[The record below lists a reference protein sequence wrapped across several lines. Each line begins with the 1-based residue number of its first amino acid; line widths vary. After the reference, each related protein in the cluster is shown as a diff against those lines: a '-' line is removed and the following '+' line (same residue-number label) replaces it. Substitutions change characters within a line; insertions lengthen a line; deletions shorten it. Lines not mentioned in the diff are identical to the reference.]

1 MEEVFKQY
9 GKLIITIL
17 IVGIMFTFLFNF
29 SFQNHKTLLDIGG
42 SGLKDKKSQYEN
54 DYGKNQDENNSNQDE
69 NNSNQDENSYNDYFK
84 NEKPTITVTKNI
96 IMSNTNERIKNIFY
110 VEDKNNKN
118 ITSNIKVIK
127 ITDQN
132 DKLITDVYHESM
144 SRDSTNNSKI
154 INNSYVRFTKN
165 GIYKIY
171 ITVHDDN
178 NVVVNKMYNIFVR
191 GGS

>member
-69 NNSNQDENSYNDYFK
+69 NSYNDYFK
-84 NEKPTITVTKNI
+84 NEKPTIAVIKNI
-96 IMSNTNERIKNIFY
+96 IMSNKNERIKKIFY
-110 VEDKNNKN
+110 VEDKNHKN

-144 SRDSTNNSKI
+144 SRDSINNSKI

-171 ITVHDDN
+171 ITVHDDD

-191 GGS
+191 GGA